1 VVNDGTLMGNP
12 IGFAEDDWEI
22 YRKSM
27 GNPILRGKSNTWGI
41 DEGNMFF
48 YFLVVPEANPCI
60 AKDDD

>member
-41 DEGNMFF
+41 DEANMFF
-48 YFLVVPEANPCI
+48 LFFGCS
-60 AKDDD
+60 

>member
-1 VVNDGTLMGNP
+1 MGNP

-41 DEGNMFF
+41 DEANMFF
-48 YFLVVPEANPCI
+48 FFLVVPEANPCI
-60 AKDDD
+60 EKDDD

>member
-1 VVNDGTLMGNP
+1 MGNP

-41 DEGNMFF
+41 DEANMFF
-48 YFLVVPEANPCI
+48 LFFGCS
-60 AKDDD
+60 